1 MIKKIILGALIL
13 LTINTSAQNDKSK
26 SDDNK
31 KSKSGQTTKRNIKL
45 KQVYTTPSG
54 LKYKLLEMGT
64 GKQVMPGDMVTVHYT
79 GTLPDGTKFDSSK
92 DRNQPF
98 SFKVGGGQVIAG
110 WDEGLRLLNVGD
122 KAILTVPPGIGYGEH
137 AMGKIPANSTLIFE
151 IEVLETKSPVVAVPF
166 NIEGKEVLTTASGL
180 KYVYIEKGNGP
191 QAENGKTVDVHYTGY
206 LMDGRKFDSSVERGD
221 PISFP
226 LGQGMVI
233 KGWEEGIALMK
244 VGDKMRIIIP
254 SELGYGANGAGG
266 VIPPNATLVF
276 DVELMDVK

>member
-1 MIKKIILGALIL
+1 MIKRLLIAAV
-13 LTINTSAQNDKSK
+13 LTTATLNLMAQDNNKANTEKKEKST
-26 SDDNK
+26 NE
-31 KSKSGQTTKRNIKL
+31 KRKIKL
-45 KQVYTTPSG
+45 KQEYSTPSG
-54 LKYKLLEMGT
+54 LKYKLLEMGS
-64 GKQVMPGDMVTVHYT
+64 GKKVTAGDMVTVHYT

-98 SFKVGGGQVIAG
+98 SFKVGGQQVIAG
-110 WDEGLRLLNVGD
+110 WDEGLQLLQVGD
-122 KAILTVPPGIGYGEH
+122 KAILTIPAALGYGER

-151 IEVLETKSPVVAVPF
+151 IEVIDSKAPVVAVPF
-166 NIEGKEVLTTASGL
+166 NIEGKEVLTTPSGL

-191 QAENGKTVDVHYTGY
+191 KAEAGKTVDVHYTGY

-244 VGDKMRIIIP
+244 VGDKMRLIIP
-254 SELGYGANGAGG
+254 SELAYGPNGAGG
-266 VIPPNATLVF
+266 VIPPNATLLF
-276 DVELMDVK
+276 DVELVGVK

>member
-1 MIKKIILGALIL
+1 MINKIILGALIL
-13 LTINTSAQNDKSK
+13 LTINTSAQSDKAK
-26 SDDNK
+26 ADDK
-31 KSKSGQTTKRNIKL
+31 KKNKSGQTTKRNIKL
-45 KQVYTTPSG
+45 KQEYTTPSG
-54 LKYKLLEMGT
+54 LKYKLLELGT
-64 GKQVMPGDMVTVHYT
+64 GKQVLAGDMVTVHYT

-98 SFKVGGGQVIAG
+98 SFKVGGGQVIVG

-122 KAILTVPPGIGYGEH
+122 KAILTVPSGLGYGER
-137 AMGKIPANSTLIFE
+137 AVGKIPANSTLIFE
-151 IEVLETKSPVVAVPF
+151 IEVIETKSPVIAVPYS
-166 NIEGKEVLTTASGL
+166 IEGKEVLTTASGL

-254 SELGYGANGAGG
+254 SELGYGANGAGS
-266 VIPPNATLVF
+266 VIPPNSTLIF
-276 DVELMDVK
+276 DVELVGVK

>member
-1 MIKKIILGALIL
+1 MIKRLLIAAV
-13 LTINTSAQNDKSK
+13 LTTATLNLMAQDNNKANTEKKEKST
-26 SDDNK
+26 NE
-31 KSKSGQTTKRNIKL
+31 KRKIKL
-45 KQVYTTPSG
+45 KQEYSTPSG
-54 LKYKLLEMGT
+54 LKYKLLEMGS
-64 GKQVMPGDMVTVHYT
+64 GKKVTAGDMVTVHYT

-98 SFKVGGGQVIAG
+98 SFKVGGQQVIAG
-110 WDEGLRLLNVGD
+110 WDEGLQLLQVGD
-122 KAILTVPPGIGYGEH
+122 KAILTIPAALGYGER

-151 IEVLETKSPVVAVPF
+151 IEVLDSKAPVVAVPF
-166 NIEGKEVLTTASGL
+166 NIEGKEVLTTPSGL

-191 QAENGKTVDVHYTGY
+191 KAEAGKTVDVHYTGY

-244 VGDKMRIIIP
+244 VGDKMRLIIP
-254 SELGYGANGAGG
+254 SELAYGPNGAGG
-266 VIPPNATLVF
+266 VIPPNATLLF
-276 DVELMDVK
+276 DVELVGVK

>member
-13 LTINTSAQNDKSK
+13 LTINTFAQSDNAKADDK
-26 SDDNK
+26 K
-31 KSKSGQTTKRNIKL
+31 KSKSGQTNKRNIKL
-45 KQVYTTPSG
+45 KQEYTTASG
-54 LKYKLLEMGT
+54 LKYKVLEFGT
-64 GKQVMPGDMVTVHYT
+64 GKQVTAGDMVTVHYT
-79 GTLPDGTKFDSSK
+79 GTLTDGTKFDSSK

-98 SFKVGGGQVIAG
+98 SFKVGAAQVIAG
-110 WDEGLRLLNVGD
+110 WDEGLKLLNVGD
-122 KAILTVPPGIGYGEH
+122 KAILTVPPIIGYGQRD
-137 AMGKIPANSTLIFE
+137 MGKIPANSTLIFE
-151 IEVLETKSPVVAVPF
+151 IEVISSKSPVVAVPY
-166 NIEGKEVLTTASGL
+166 NTEGKEVLTTASGL

-254 SELGYGANGAGG
+254 SELAYGASGAGG
-266 VIPPNATLVF
+266 VIPPNATLLF
-276 DVELMDVK
+276 DVELVGVK